1 MSSRYGRGKF
11 EAHENYIAY
20 MQSIVTHKNFDG
32 MPNAVSNG
40 KINWQVSSGKSTSFY
55 EYYLLRWDWWVDKA
69 DSLGLPGVGKEG
81 ERFSVAAR
89 MINPTGYRACRLC
102 GEDWNVG
109 YFYLNQRLFNKL
121 INLYPE
127 ANLFKRQPIDSAI
140 HELKKHLSDQDLR
153 ALFSSIFPERQA
165 FFDEFGVSKT
175 AFEKSN
181 YINSKAWLTP
191 GFKANPPDRL
201 DGLHDYHF
209 DCSDNHD
216 PGRSVAN
223 MRTYNHDRRSFEFW
237 AEGNWAV
244 ADMLYNLAGIGYCVD
259 CPEESEEIK
268 ISPDHI
274 GPISC
279 GFKQL
284 PLFNPMCTGHNS
296 SKNRRFTKRDV
307 DLLLS
312 YEAIN
317 ETSVASFQIRAHW
330 DKYKNEM
337 KDDFDTRSLSNSLRS
352 LQDAYFRI
360 LCEIWKQGDVRF
372 LCTLLSPN
380 YAFDDVVFEDL
391 DPSRLT
397 FKSFS
402 ISKKITPNRKSLF
415 VRSIRVA
422 LESIAEYS
430 SKSES
435 GRKLMRN
442 DFIQNEEIIKKML
455 TDIASVN
462 TDDIDKIWADKI
474 PFSVA
479 LQDEEK
485 IIAYLTDSEEIPSN
499 VNDGI
504 RYQLLKNC
512 LDEIGYNAVIRAV

>member
-1 MSSRYGRGKF
+1 
-11 EAHENYIAY
+11 
-20 MQSIVTHKNFDG
+20 MQSIVTHENFAE

-55 EYYLLRWDWWVDKA
+55 EYYLLRWEWWADKA

-81 ERFSVAAR
+81 ERFSIAAR

-109 YFYLNQRLFNKL
+109 YFYLNQNFFKRLKKL
-121 INLYPE
+121 CPE
-127 ANLFKRQPIDSAI
+127 ASLFKRQPIDSVI
-140 HELKKHLSDQDLR
+140 HELKKHLSEQDLR
-153 ALFSSIFPERQA
+153 DLFYAIFPERQS

-201 DGLHDYHF
+201 DGLHDYHH
-209 DCSDNHD
+209 DCSDDHD
-216 PGRSVAN
+216 PGRTAEN
-223 MRTYNHDRRSFEFW
+223 LRKYNHDRRSFEFW

-244 ADMLYNLAGIGYCVD
+244 ADTLYNLAGFGYCVD
-259 CPEESEEIK
+259 CPKESEEIK

-284 PLFNPMCTGHNS
+284 PLFNPMCSTHNS

-307 DLLLS
+307 DLLLK
-312 YEAIN
+312 YEAI
-317 ETSVASFQIRAHW
+317 EKTSVASFQIRAHW
-330 DKYKNEM
+330 DKHKNEM
-337 KDDFDTRSLSNSLRS
+337 KNDFDTRSLSNSLRS
-352 LQDAYFRI
+352 LQDTYFRI

-372 LCTLLSPN
+372 LCTLLSPS

-391 DPSRLT
+391 DPSKLT

-402 ISKKITPNRKSLF
+402 ISKRINPNRKSLF
-415 VRSIRVA
+415 SRSVRVA

-430 SKSES
+430 SKAES
-435 GRKLMRN
+435 GRKLMRS
-442 DFIQNEEIIKKML
+442 DFIQNEETILKML
-455 TDIASVN
+455 TDIANVDS
-462 TDDIDKIWADKI
+462 DDIDKIWAEKL
-474 PFSVA
+474 PFSTA
-479 LQDEEK
+479 LQKGEE
-485 IIAYLTDSEEIPSN
+485 IITDLTDGEEIPSN
-499 VNDGI
+499 INDGI

-512 LDEIGYNAVIRAV
+512 LDEIGNNAVVRAV